1 MQQVATPQHYSFSPP
16 AFELTQRS
24 YYRARYYDP
33 NAGRFINEDPARLE
47 GGINYYGYVGNAP
60 IKAGGPHVGFTCGAF
75 DFSTSFHSL
84 IKLVS
89 PRPTP

>member
-1 MQQVATPQHYSFSPP
+1 MNVKAGG
-16 AFELTQRS
+16 LT
-24 YYRARYYDP
+24 
-33 NAGRFINEDPARLE
+33 NT
-47 GGINYYGYVGNAP
+47 GGW
-60 IKAGGPHVGFTCGAF
+60 AGGPHVGFTCGAF